1 MAFNA
6 KGFKTITHIG
16 TPDADAAAGT
26 NVCLHGYVTN
36 DDTAGVTT
44 GGYFNTVAS
53 RLKKGDIIMM
63 SLDNDGAAMLRNY
76 VVASVTAGV
85 VTIAAQ
91 NVA

>member
-16 TPDADAAAGT
+16 TPDPNAAAGS

-36 DDTAGVTT
+36 DDTAAVIAA
-44 GGYFNTVAS
+44 GYFNSIGA
-53 RLKKGDIIMM
+53 RLKKGDIIMC
-63 SLDNDGAAMLRNY
+63 SLDNDGTPMLRNY
-76 VVASVTAGV
+76 LVSNVAAGV

>member
-16 TPDADAAAGT
+16 TPDPNGAAGS
-26 NVCLHGYVTN
+26 NVCLHAYVTN
-36 DDTAGVTT
+36 DDTAGVIT
-44 GGYFNTVAS
+44 GGYFNSVAA

-63 SLDNDGAAMLRNY
+63 SLDNDGTAMLRNY
-76 VVASVTAGV
+76 VVASVAAGV
-85 VTIAAQ
+85 VTVAAQ

>member
-6 KGFKTITHIG
+6 KGFKTLTHIG
-16 TPDADAAAGT
+16 TPDPNGAAGT
-26 NVCLHGYVTN
+26 NICLHASDPN
-36 DDTAGVTT
+36 DATAAVITA
-44 GGYFNTVAS
+44 GYFNSLAA

-63 SLDNDGAAMLRNY
+63 SLDNDGAPMLRNY
-76 VVASVTAGV
+76 IVAANDGTV

>member
-6 KGFKTITHIG
+6 KGFKTLTHIG
-16 TPDADAAAGT
+16 TPDVNGAAGT
-26 NVCLHGYVTN
+26 NVCLHAYVTN
-36 DDTAGVTT
+36 DDTAAVITV
-44 GGYFNTVAS
+44 GYFNSLAA

-63 SLDNDGAAMLRNY
+63 SLDNDGAPMLRNY
-76 VVASVTAGV
+76 LVTANDGTV